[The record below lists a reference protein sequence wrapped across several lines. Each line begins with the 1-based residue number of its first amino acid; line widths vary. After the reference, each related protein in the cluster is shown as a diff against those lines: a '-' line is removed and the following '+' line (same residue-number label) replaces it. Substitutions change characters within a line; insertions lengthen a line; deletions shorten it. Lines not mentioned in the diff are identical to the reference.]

1 MNGKKEELLMKKT
14 FTLMTLAL
22 GATLVLGGCTKPNTE
37 ATAVIK
43 SQTMAF
49 EATTALTLV
58 GGFETVPEV
67 KALQKSLA
75 AEGVAEPD
83 IPVATLDIL
92 FNNGV
97 DFQINR
103 EDSDLAGYTYVD
115 TISFNIGTDS
125 RIEYKLYYN
134 LETAE
139 EEIDDDSDD
148 DELLNNE
155 VASKARYGENKHN
168 GKDDDDDDTVC
179 NGGGTCTNDGEEGD
193 HNKEQDRNRNRNK
206 DKHYRVTGLALVG
219 EEEYKFMSKTTSEV
233 DADETETKL
242 RFMLWKD
249 DNNFISIKQ
258 EIEVEGTPG
267 TPDYEYEEE
276 FKYLVVENGEVVK
289 SFKLEL
295 ENEDNELEL
304 EVRIDGVKYEVE
316 YEVID
321 DRTFIHVK
329 VQGTEYTYEKVITTN
344 EETGEVTVSYVLQ

>member
-1 MNGKKEELLMKKT
+1 M
-14 FTLMTLAL
+14 
-22 GATLVLGGCTKPNTE
+22 
-37 ATAVIK
+37 I
-43 SQTMAF
+43 
-49 EATTALTLV
+49 
-58 GGFETVPEV
+58 
-67 KALQKSLA
+67 
-75 AEGVAEPD
+75 
-83 IPVATLDIL
+83 
-92 FNNGV
+92 
-97 DFQINR
+97 
-103 EDSDLAGYTYVD
+103 
-115 TISFNIGTDS
+115 
-125 RIEYKLYYN
+125 
-134 LETAE
+134 
-139 EEIDDDSDD
+139 
-148 DELLNNE
+148 
-155 VASKARYGENKHN
+155 H
-168 GKDDDDDDTVC
+168 DDDTVC

-304 EVRIDGVKYEVE
+304 EVRIDGVKYEIE

-344 EETGEVTVSYVLQ
+344 EETGEVTVDVYKRQITPLKAQFLVEWD

>member
-1 MNGKKEELLMKKT
+1 LNKM
-14 FTLMTLAL
+14 
-22 GATLVLGGCTKPNTE
+22 
-37 ATAVIK
+37 
-43 SQTMAF
+43 S
-49 EATTALTLV
+49 
-58 GGFETVPEV
+58 
-67 KALQKSLA
+67 S
-75 AEGVAEPD
+75 
-83 IPVATLDIL
+83 VATGIS
-92 FNNGV
+92 GSATPSAAS
-97 DFQINR
+97 DFCKAFT
-103 EDSDLAGYTYVD
+103 S
-115 TISFNIGTDS
+115 GTVS
-125 RIEYKLYYN
+125 NPPTSVR
-134 LETAE
+134 A
-139 EEIDDDSDD
+139 
-148 DELLNNE
+148 
-155 VASKARYGENKHN
+155 V
-168 GKDDDDDDTVC
+168 
-179 NGGGTCTNDGEEGD
+179 
-193 HNKEQDRNRNRNK
+193 
-206 DKHYRVTGLALVG
+206 VG
-219 EEEYKFMSKTTSEV
+219 EEEYKFMSKTTGEV